1 MQLIKFQVDLYNK
14 TREDITMNYK
24 HECNYEGFQG
34 DDRFFET
41 FDVREMAEELIASLG
56 GLNFSAF
63 NEKHVVIAVPTID
76 ESGRNIKLFDKQL
89 FLSQKEDAFILRQ
102 FLERKTKDAFID
114 IITESADVR
123 RIVQLQI
130 KVDYL
135 ILLHEFEQQEEDSL
149 GEALSE
155 NADNIHLKVF
165 RLY

>member
-1 MQLIKFQVDLYNK
+1 
-14 TREDITMNYK
+14 MNYK